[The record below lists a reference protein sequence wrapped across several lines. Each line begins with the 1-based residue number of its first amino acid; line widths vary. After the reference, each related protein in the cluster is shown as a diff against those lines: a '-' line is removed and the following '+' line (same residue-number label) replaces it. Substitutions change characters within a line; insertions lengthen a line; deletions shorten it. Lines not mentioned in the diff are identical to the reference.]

1 MRRPRSG
8 WRRCES
14 WSSTSGP
21 RRRWRSRRRS
31 ARWSARMQAPGRSAS
46 SGSTT
51 SDRSSRVRPDR
62 VLCSVPVAT
71 MTRAHPGFTGVV
83 QDRWPRP
90 RGWTP
95 PHRLDTLDVSTLPGV
110 GPTLAKRLRGFGIT
124 SVRDLLHHAPR
135 RYESAAEQVPIAKLG
150 LSEGEVAIEGRIVNA
165 RARTLRGRRTLV
177 SATVRDASGGQIS
190 ASFFN
195 QPWLV
200 EKLTPGT
207 EVRLRGKLGRY
218 GFDVKSYDIGEARR
232 TADHAPVYPASEQIP
247 SARLREL
254 VRSALAAHARALA
267 DPLPAE
273 LELPLHRDALAALHF
288 PHDEREAEQAR
299 RRLAL
304 DELVALQLVVAR
316 LRDTDAV
323 AAPLA
328 APGELIGRYRGTL
341 PFVLTEHQEH
351 AIAEIDAD
359 LRRSV
364 PMQRLLQ
371 GDVGSGKTV
380 VALYALLRAVENGSQ
395 GALMAPTE
403 TLAEQHFLTLEPLC
417 AQLGVRCVL
426 LTGSSGARK
435 IRDEIANGVA
445 QIAVGTH
452 ALIQRDVAFADLG
465 VAVVDEQHRFGVEQR
480 KALSEGRSPHVLH
493 MTATPIPRTLALTIY
508 GDLAVSEI
516 AKPPA
521 NRKPIVT
528 ARVGAERSSDAY
540 KRLRVHLDAGRQAYV
555 VCPLIEQSEMRLA
568 RAAEEEADRLRR
580 AELKGYRV
588 GLLHGKLKPAERRE
602 VMRQF
607 KEHELDVL
615 VATTVIEVGVDVPN
629 ATIMIVQEADRFG
642 LAQLHQLRGRVGR
655 GGEQSYCLLVS
666 RPAEELNETADARL
680 QVLVDTTDGFELAE
694 KDLELRREGQL
705 LGTRQSGWSD
715 LRFTKLRQDRDLI
728 ERARA
733 LAADLRD
740 EDGPWQDEADR
751 LQGDATAKPS

>member
-1 MRRPRSG
+1 
-8 WRRCES
+8 
-14 WSSTSGP
+14 
-21 RRRWRSRRRS
+21 
-31 ARWSARMQAPGRSAS
+31 
-46 SGSTT
+46 
-51 SDRSSRVRPDR
+51 
-62 VLCSVPVAT
+62 
-71 MTRAHPGFTGVV
+71 MTRRHAGFTGVV
-83 QDRWPRP
+83 QDRWPPP
-90 RGWTP
+90 RGWRP
-95 PHRLDTLDVSTLPGV
+95 PQRLDADAGSLPGV
-110 GPTLAKRLRGFGIT
+110 GPSLAKRLRGFGIE
-124 SVRDLLHHAPR
+124 SVRDVLFHAPR
-135 RYESAAEQVPIAKLG
+135 RYESAVDQVPISKLG
-150 LSEGEVAIEGRIVNA
+150 LADGEVAVEGRIVGA
-165 RARTLRGRRTLV
+165 RARRLRGRRTLV
-177 SATVRDASGGQIS
+177 SATVRDESGQIS

-195 QPWLV
+195 QPWLA

-207 EVRLRGKLGRY
+207 AVRLRGKLGRY

-232 TADHAPVYPASEQIP
+232 TADFAPVYPASEQIP

-254 VRSALAAHARALA
+254 VRAALTLHAGDVHDA
-267 DPLPAE
+267 LPAE
-273 LELPLHRDALAALHF
+273 LELPLRRDALASLHF
-288 PHDEREAEQAR
+288 PRDLGEAEAAR

-323 AAPLA
+323 APALPPA
-328 APGELIGRYRGTL
+328 GELIRRYRDVL
-341 PFVLTEHQEH
+341 PFRLTEHQEH
-351 AIAEIDAD
+351 AIREIDSD
-359 LRRSV
+359 LSREV

-380 VALYALLRAVENGSQ
+380 VALYALLRAVETGAQ

-435 IRDEIANGVA
+435 VRDEIANGVA

-452 ALIQRDVAFADLG
+452 ALIQRDVEFADLA

-480 KALSEGRSPHVLH
+480 KALAEGRSPHVLH

-516 AKPPA
+516 EKPPA

-528 ARVGAERSSDAY
+528 ARVGAERSSEAY
-540 KRLRVHLDAGRQAYV
+540 RRLRVHLDAGRQAYV
-555 VCPLIEQSEMRLA
+555 VCPLIEQSEARLA
-568 RAAEEEADRLRR
+568 RAAEVEAERLRR
-580 AELKGYRV
+580 AELEGYRV

-602 VMRQF
+602 VMRRF

-655 GGEQSYCLLVS
+655 GGEQSYCLLIS
-666 RPAEELNETADARL
+666 RPAEELSETADRRL
-680 QVLVDTTDGFELAE
+680 QALVETTDGFELAQI
-694 KDLELRREGQL
+694 DLDLRREGQL
-705 LGTRQSGWSD
+705 LGTQQSGWSD
-715 LRFTKLRQDRDLI
+715 LRFTRLRTDHALI
-728 ERARA
+728 ERARE
-733 LAADLRD
+733 LARELGGD
-740 EDGPWQDEADR
+740 DGPWQDEADR
-751 LQGDATAKPS
+751 LAAGGEVAA